1 MNAKACLVFLFL
13 HSVLLNA
20 HAEDR
25 ITMDGL
31 QVIGNKE
38 MPNILYILPWQ
49 TAELPTMVELPLSG
63 LIQDALQ
70 PVDRESVLRRKY
82 YREVVLSAES
92 SRAEQVESH

>member
-1 MNAKACLVFLFL
+1 MNIKACFVFMLL
-13 HSVLLNA
+13 HSVALNI
-20 HAEDR
+20 HAEEKM
-25 ITMDGL
+25 TMDGL

-49 TAELPTMVELPLSG
+49 TAQLPTMVELPLSG

-70 PVDRESVLRRKY
+70 PVDRESILRRRHY
-82 YREVVLSAES
+82 QEVVLSSES